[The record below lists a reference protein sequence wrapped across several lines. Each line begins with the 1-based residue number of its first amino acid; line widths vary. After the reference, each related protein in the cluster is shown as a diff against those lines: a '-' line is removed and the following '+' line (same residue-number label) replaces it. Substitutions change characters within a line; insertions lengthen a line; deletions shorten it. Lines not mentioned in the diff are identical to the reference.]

1 LFVIEIGVNLMREII
16 NIYCDESCHLENDKE
31 KVMALGAVYCPASKK
46 KEIFQMLIELK
57 KKDNLIP
64 KIKKKPSDNRTYYEL
79 KWNKISLRKINY
91 FKDVIDYFFFDDDL
105 NFRALVVPDKSKLDY
120 EKFNHTHDTFY
131 YKMYFSMLKVILNP
145 DKAHHIYIDIKD
157 TRSREKVHKLEQV
170 LRNDK
175 YDYVKEIIRK
185 VQQVRSHE
193 VELIQLADLLTGA
206 ISYVN
211 RGLSDSRA
219 KNILIDHI
227 KHRSKYSLTKSTL
240 IREQKFNIF
249 LWESSKYGQAI

>member
-1 LFVIEIGVNLMREII
+1 MREII

-46 KEIFQMLIELK
+46 SEIFQMLSELK
-57 KKDNLIP
+57 KKHNLIP
-64 KIKKKPSDNRTYYEL
+64 KNKKNPNDNRAYYEL
-79 KWNKISLRKINY
+79 KWNKVSLAKINY
-91 FKDVIDYFFFDDDL
+91 FKDVVDYFFADDDL
-105 NFRALVVPDKSKLDY
+105 NFRVLVVPDKSKLDY

-175 YDYVKEIIRK
+175 YDYAKEIIKK

-206 ISYVN
+206 VSYVN
-211 RGLSDSRA
+211 RGLADSRA
-219 KNILIDHI
+219 KNILIEHI
-227 KHRSKYSLTKSTL
+227 RHRSKYSLTKSTL

-249 LWESSKYGQAI
+249 LWESSKYGHTI

>member
-1 LFVIEIGVNLMREII
+1 MREII
-16 NIYCDESCHLENDKE
+16 NIYCDESCHLENE
-31 KVMALGAVYCPASKK
+31 REEVMALGAVYCPASKK
-46 KEIFQMLIELK
+46 SEIFQMLSELK
-57 KKDNLIP
+57 KKHNLIP
-64 KIKKKPSDNRTYYEL
+64 KNKKNPNDNRAYYEL
-79 KWNKISLRKINY
+79 KWNKVSLAKINY
-91 FKDVIDYFFFDDDL
+91 FKDVVDYFFADDDL
-105 NFRALVVPDKSKLDY
+105 NFRVLVVPDKSKLDY

-175 YDYVKEIIRK
+175 YDYAKEIIK
-185 VQQVRSHE
+185 EVQQVRSHE

-206 ISYVN
+206 VSYVN
-211 RGLSDSRA
+211 RGLSDSMA
-219 KNILIDHI
+219 KNILIEHI
-227 KHRSKYSLTKSTL
+227 RHRSKYSLTKSTL

-249 LWESSKYGQAI
+249 LWESSKYGHTL

>member
-1 LFVIEIGVNLMREII
+1 MREII
-16 NIYCDESCHLENDKE
+16 NIYCDESCHLENDKQ

-46 KEIFQMLIELK
+46 SEIFEILSELK
-57 KKDNLIP
+57 KKHNLIP
-64 KIKKKPSDNRTYYEL
+64 KNKKNPNDNRAYYEL
-79 KWNKISLRKINY
+79 KWNKISLAKINY
-91 FKDVIDYFFFDDDL
+91 FKDVVDYFFADDDL
-105 NFRALVVPDKSKLDY
+105 NFRVLIIPDKSKLDY

-175 YDYVKEIIRK
+175 YDYAKEIIKK

-206 ISYVN
+206 VSYVN
-211 RGLSDSRA
+211 RGLSDSMA
-219 KNILIDHI
+219 KNILIEHI
-227 KHRSKYSLTKSTL
+227 RHRSKYSLTKSTL

-249 LWESSKYGQAI
+249 LWESSKYGNTI

>member
-1 LFVIEIGVNLMREII
+1 MREIT

-46 KEIFQMLIELK
+46 KEIFQMLTELK
-57 KKDNLIP
+57 KKHNLIP
-64 KIKKKPSDNRTYYEL
+64 KNKKNPNNNRTYYEL
-79 KWNKISLRKINY
+79 KWNKISLSKINY
-91 FKDVIDYFFFDDDL
+91 FKDVIDYFFADDDL
-105 NFRALVVPDKSKLDY
+105 NFRVLVVPDKTKLDY

-131 YKMYFSMLKVILNP
+131 YKMYFSMLKVILSP

-157 TRSREKVHKLEQV
+157 TKSREKVHKLEQV

-175 YDYVKEIIRK
+175 YDYAKEIIKK

-206 ISYVN
+206 VSYVN

-219 KNILIDHI
+219 KNILIDYL

-249 LWESSKYGQAI
+249 LWESSKYGHTI

>member
-1 LFVIEIGVNLMREII
+1 MREII

-46 KEIFQMLIELK
+46 SEIFQMLSELK
-57 KKDNLIP
+57 KKHNLIP
-64 KIKKKPSDNRTYYEL
+64 KNKKNPNDNRAYYEL
-79 KWNKISLRKINY
+79 KWNKISLAKINY
-91 FKDVIDYFFFDDDL
+91 FKDVVDYFFADDDL
-105 NFRALVVPDKSKLDY
+105 NFRVLVVPDKSKLDY

-175 YDYVKEIIRK
+175 YDYAKEIIKK

-206 ISYVN
+206 VSYVN
-211 RGLSDSRA
+211 RGLADSRA
-219 KNILIDHI
+219 KNILIEHI
-227 KHRSKYSLTKSTL
+227 RHRSKYSLTKSTL
-240 IREQKFNIF
+240 IREQKLNIF
-249 LWESSKYGQAI
+249 LWESSKYGHTI

>member
-1 LFVIEIGVNLMREII
+1 MREII

-46 KEIFQMLIELK
+46 KEIFQMLTELK
-57 KKDNLIP
+57 KKHNLIP
-64 KIKKKPSDNRTYYEL
+64 KNKKNPYDNRTYYEL
-79 KWNKISLRKINY
+79 KWNKISLAKINY
-91 FKDVIDYFFFDDDL
+91 FKDVIDYFFADDDL
-105 NFRALVVPDKSKLDY
+105 NFRVLVVPDKSKLDY

-145 DKAHHIYIDIKD
+145 EKAHHIYIDIKD
-157 TRSREKVHKLEQV
+157 TRSREKVHNLEQV

-175 YDYVKEIIRK
+175 YDYAKEIIKK

-206 ISYVN
+206 VSYVN

-219 KNILIDHI
+219 KNILIDHL

-249 LWESSKYGQAI
+249 LWESSKYGHTI